1 MGRDKAAVEVDG
13 VPSLDRVVAA
23 ATAAVGEVVVVG
35 GGREGAL
42 ADLEP
47 GGGPVQ
53 AITAAFRAHP
63 GRALIVLGCDM
74 PFVTAALIERLAAHA
89 ASQHDATLVVVDEH
103 PQPLCACYGPGA
115 AGAFEGALT
124 RGVRALRRV
133 VAALD
138 VGWLDGAALAAEDR
152 RGTRDFDTPEDL
164 ARLVSQGQGETPPT

>member
-13 VPSLDRVVAA
+13 VASLDRVVAA
-23 ATAAVGEVVVVG
+23 AVAAVGEVVVVG
-35 GGREGAL
+35 GDRDGAL
-42 ADLEP
+42 ADLAP

-74 PFVTAALIERLAAHA
+74 PFVTAALVERLASHA

-103 PQPLCACYGPGA
+103 PQPLCACYMPA
-115 AGAFEGALT
+115 AGAAFEGALG
-124 RGVRALRRV
+124 RGERALKRV

-138 VGWLDGAALAAEDR
+138 VAWLAGESLPEEER

-164 ARLVSQGQGETPPT
+164 ERLLSEGR